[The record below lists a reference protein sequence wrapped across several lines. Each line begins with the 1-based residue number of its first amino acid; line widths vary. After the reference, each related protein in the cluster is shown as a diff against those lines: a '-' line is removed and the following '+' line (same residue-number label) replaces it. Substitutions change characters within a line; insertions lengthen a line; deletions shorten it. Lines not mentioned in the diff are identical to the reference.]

1 MKKLPFTNKNA
12 CLITDELTGKYLT
25 GLSLDEGYLILADEM
40 TLLVDA
46 RYYSATKTAYQNTGV
61 NVKLFTCFKDLKEFL
76 QSLNVQTLYLD
87 FSKITVKQF
96 NEYKAFG
103 FEIQDAE
110 KYIIDARAV
119 KSQTEI
125 DNIVKACEIAEKA
138 YHKAMK
144 QVRLGMTEIEL
155 KQIIEQNI
163 VNLGGQGASFET
175 IVAFGKNGAVPHH
188 KTCNDRLSENM
199 PILVDM
205 GAIFNGYMSDITRM
219 AYFGTPTKKFLDCY
233 SQVLLANQ
241 LAIEK
246 IKLGTK
252 TNQADAFAR
261 ESLQKA
267 NLDKYFTHSLGHGIG
282 IEVHEFPALS
292 FRKEDEL
299 KENMVFTIEP
309 GVYIDGEF
317 GIRIED
323 TVLLTKSG
331 VKRLFTDSKEL
342 LILPIK

>member
-46 RYYSATKTAYQNTGV
+46 RYYSATKTAYQNTGIS
-61 NVKLFTCFKDLKEFL
+61 VKLFTCFNDLKEFL
-76 QSLNVQTLYLD
+76 QSLNVQTLCLD
-87 FSKITVKQF
+87 FSKVTVKQF

-188 KTCNDRLSENM
+188 KTCNDRLSENI
-199 PILVDM
+199 PILVDT

-219 AYFGTPTKKFLDCY
+219 AYFGTPTEKFLECY
-233 SQVLLANQ
+233 NQVLLANQ
-241 LAIEK
+241 LAIENIK
-246 IKLGTK
+246 IGAK

-261 ESLQKA
+261 ESLKKA

-282 IEVHEFPALS
+282 IEVHEFPTLS

-323 TVLLTKSG
+323 TVVLTENG
-331 VKRLFTDSKEL
+331 VKRLFADSKEL

>member
-25 GLSLDEGYLILADEM
+25 GLSLDEGYLILADEI
-40 TLLVDA
+40 TLFVDA
-46 RYYSATKTAYQNTGV
+46 RYYSATKVAYQNTDV
-61 NVKLFTCFKDLKEFL
+61 VVKLFTCFNDIKEFL

-96 NEYKAFG
+96 NEYKDLG

-110 KYIIDARAV
+110 KFIIDARAI
-119 KSQTEI
+119 KSQAEI
-125 DNIVKACEIAEKA
+125 DNIIKACVIAEKA
-138 YHKAMK
+138 YHEAM
-144 QVRLGMTEIEL
+144 QTVRLGMTELEL

-163 VNLGGQGASFET
+163 IRFGGQGSSFET

-188 KTCNDRLSENM
+188 KTCDDKLKEDM

-219 AYFGTPTKKFLDCY
+219 AYFGTPSKKFLDCY
-233 SQVLLANQ
+233 TEVLKANQ
-241 LAIEK
+241 LAIEN
-246 IKLGTK
+246 IKVGTK
-252 TNQADAFAR
+252 TNQADGFAR
-261 ESLQKA
+261 NSLSEA
-267 NLDKYFTHSLGHGIG
+267 GLDTYFTHSLGHGIG
-282 IEVHEFPALS
+282 VEIHEFPTLS
-292 FRKEDEL
+292 FRREDEL

-309 GVYIDGEF
+309 GAYIDGEF

-323 TVLLTKSG
+323 TVLLTKDG